1 MDSLS
6 NWTISTQDALQ
17 TVITRVVDFI
27 PNIFGA
33 TLILILGWVVA
44 ALLEWAVEN
53 VLRATGLQTVFERA
67 KIEDIIKKAD
77 TKKDTSGVIGSVV
90 KWIMML
96 VAVMAAADT
105 LQLPQIAGFINDVL
119 DYVPNV
125 VGAAV
130 VLVVGVIFAHFM
142 ANVIKGAVTAA
153 QLSFADL
160 AASAT
165 KYAILVFTIIA
176 SLSQMGIATVFLQ
189 TLFTGFV
196 AMVAIAGGLAF
207 GLGGQNFAK
216 DTLEKLKRE
225 TEIQKK

>member
-6 NWTISTQDALQ
+6 NWTTSIQDALQ
-17 TVITRVVDFI
+17 VIVTRVVDFI

-33 TLILILGWVVA
+33 TLILILGWVLA

-53 VLRATGLQTVFERA
+53 ILRATGLQTVFERA

-90 KWIMML
+90 KWIVIL

-105 LQLPQIAGFINDVL
+105 LQMPQIAGFINDIL
-119 DYVPNV
+119 GYVPSV

-130 VLVVGVIFAHFM
+130 TLVVGVIFAHFM

-153 QLSFADL
+153 QLNFADL

-165 KYAILVFTIIA
+165 KYAILVFTILA
-176 SLSQMGIATVFLQ
+176 ALSQMGIATVFLQ

-196 AMVAIAGGLAF
+196 AMIAIAGGLAF
-207 GLGGQNFAK
+207 GLGGQAFAK
-216 DTLEKLKRE
+216 DSLEKFKKE
-225 TEIQKK
+225 VEIHSK